1 MAKDQKAK
9 KLKNTDP
16 LLIINGSDQ
25 IRVRIFFAYFRSGTC
40 GRRPKHEF
48 CIFNLATIDYR
59 R

>member
-25 IRVRIFFAYFRSGTC
+25 IRVRIFFAYLLSALLLVAGQNTNFVFS
-40 GRRPKHEF
+40 
-48 CIFNLATIDYR
+48 I
-59 R
+59 